1 MAMNP
6 KLLRPRASG
15 FNPKSITGLQ
25 LWLDAA
31 DSSTITTGT
40 GVSEWRDKSA
50 TGSKWAQTTGN
61 NQPATGTQTLNGKNV
76 IVFDGSNDSLSAV
89 TPLSTSMPL
98 SFFIVQRIVA
108 KTSFGMTYTTSTTS
122 DAWNI
127 RQSGSTGGL
136 NIVANN
142 SIVINLSPE
151 DRTGISDLLS
161 WVVPS
166 SGNSVL
172 RRNGTQLTLDGP
184 TLKPVLTG
192 THYLGRRSD
201 GFYFNGWIAEVI
213 AYSTELSASQRS
225 SVEKYLAKKWGVT
238 LA

>member
-6 KLLRPRASG
+6 KLLRPRATG

-76 IVFDGSNDSLSAV
+76 IAFDGSNDSLSAV
-89 TPLSTSMPL
+89 APLSTSMPL
-98 SFFIVQRIVA
+98 SFFIVQRIA
-108 KTSFGMTYTTSTTS
+108 TKTSFGMTYTTSTTS

-136 NIVANN
+136 NIVASN
-142 SIVINLSPE
+142 SIVINLSSE
-151 DRTGISDLLS
+151 DRTGMNDLLS

-201 GFYFNGWIAEVI
+201 GFYLNGWIAEVI
-213 AYSTELSASQRS
+213 AYSTELSVSQRS
-225 SVEKYLAKKWGVT
+225 SVEKYLAKKWGIT